1 MIPGDINIK
10 KDILDPGITRMILG
24 PSQKNIKKTI
34 NMIKKQMN
42 ILVIKI
48 IDKDP
53 EKISMIV
60 EMIEIEMTGIVE
72 AIEMTDK
79 KEEIVEIDIIG
90 MTKSILRSKL
100 LNMSKKFWIKKI
112 PFFNKEGK
120 YKK

>member
-10 KDILDPGITRMILG
+10 KDILDPEITRMILAL
-24 PSQKNIKKTI
+24 SQKNITKTI
-34 NMIKKQMN
+34 NMIKNQMN
-42 ILVIKI
+42 IPVIKI

-53 EKISMIV
+53 EKTSMIV
-60 EMIEIEMTGIVE
+60 EMIEIEMTEIIE
-72 AIEMTDK
+72 DIEMTDK

-90 MTKSILRSKL
+90 MTKNILKSKL

-112 PFFNKEGK
+112 LIFNKEGK

>member
-10 KDILDPGITRMILG
+10 KDILDPEITRMILG
-24 PSQKNIKKTI
+24 PSQKNIRKTI

-53 EKISMIV
+53 EKISIIV
-60 EMIEIEMTGIVE
+60 EMIEIEMTEIVE

-112 PFFNKEGK
+112 PIFNKEGK